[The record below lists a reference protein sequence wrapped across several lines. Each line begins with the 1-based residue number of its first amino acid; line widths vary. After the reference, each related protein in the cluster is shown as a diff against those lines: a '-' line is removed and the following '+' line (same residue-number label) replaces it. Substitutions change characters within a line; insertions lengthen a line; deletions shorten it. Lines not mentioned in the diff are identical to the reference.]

1 MRKKSENN
9 EKKMRKSGPRPSQKE
24 QDQNTDG
31 IREASSE
38 GGEAPP
44 KGGLEGRLVNSRLTR
59 WGVQDPRALFNFAN
73 PAEAARRRR
82 TSNVRLP
89 LELPSDRPQTSAK
102 HVSDNLQKSICSK
115 TIWRKKCF

>member
-1 MRKKSENN
+1 
-9 EKKMRKSGPRPSQKE
+9 MRKSGPRAPQRE

-59 WGVQDPRALFNFAN
+59 WGVQDPRALGRSAGLR
-73 PAEAARRRR
+73 ETARG
-82 TSNVRLP
+82 P
-89 LELPSDRPQTSAK
+89 
-102 HVSDNLQKSICSK
+102 
-115 TIWRKKCF
+115 